1 MKKEILNWYQQKLID
16 ECDDELI
23 KQKWSEIKNEI
34 NELKKKVNIIRL
46 NNKYSKEV

>member
-16 ECDDELI
+16 ECEDELVKLKWI
-23 KQKWSEIKNEI
+23 EIQKEI
-34 NELKKKVNIIRL
+34 NELKKRVNIIKI